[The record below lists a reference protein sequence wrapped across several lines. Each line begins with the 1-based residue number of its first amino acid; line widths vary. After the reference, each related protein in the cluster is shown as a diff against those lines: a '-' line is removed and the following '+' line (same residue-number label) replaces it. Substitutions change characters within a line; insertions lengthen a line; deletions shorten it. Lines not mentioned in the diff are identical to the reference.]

1 MQKIIPIK
9 PKISGQMIVFNAES
23 VLPKNMLTLCI
34 ENALPYLSEMIIVEG
49 ATKAGD
55 DHYFD
60 GCTEFFT
67 TDGRSQDGTIDVLKK
82 IEQKYPDKIKLIIGD
97 GWWNGKT
104 EMCNAAAKIA
114 TGDYIFQID
123 NDEFY
128 HQTDME
134 KLIGMLEAWQP
145 HQVEFYANHFFGGF
159 DYCIDEREHGWG
171 NDPPWRRIFKNI
183 PGRSKWLRHEP
194 PVYSVDGFP
203 NERGFV
209 INRDKT
215 LQAGIK
221 LFHYAYVQKSQIDFK
236 TKFFNNDQYPIL
248 WEQFQKN
255 KSTKIFGSNVYPFT
269 GKHPKIIEEN
279 FINIIESN
287 PDADNILETGR

>member
-1 MQKIIPIK
+1 MI
-9 PKISGQMIVFNAES
+9 KISFETIVFNAVSTLPKGMLELCIKN
-23 VLPKNMLTLCI
+23 VLPYAHEI
-34 ENALPYLSEMIIVEG
+34 FIIEG
-49 ATKAGD
+49 ATKAADG
-55 DHYFD
+55 HYWD
-60 GCTEFFT
+60 GNTLPFT
-67 TDGRSQDGTIDVLKK
+67 KDGRSTDGTIEVISNLEK
-82 IEQKYPDKIKLIIGD
+82 QYPDKIKVVIGN
-97 GWWNGKT
+97 GFWPGKT
-104 EMCNAAAKIA
+104 SMFNSVEP
-114 TGDYIFQID
+114 TGDFVFQID

>member
-1 MQKIIPIK
+1 MI
-9 PKISGQMIVFNAES
+9 KISFETIVFNAVSTLPKGMLELCIKN
-23 VLPKNMLTLCI
+23 VLPYAHEI
-34 ENALPYLSEMIIVEG
+34 FIIEG
-49 ATKAGD
+49 ATKAADG
-55 DHYFD
+55 HYWD
-60 GCTEFFT
+60 GNTLPFT
-67 TDGRSQDGTIDVLKK
+67 KDGRSTDGTIEVISNLEK
-82 IEQKYPDKIKLIIGD
+82 QYPDKIKVVIGN
-97 GWWNGKT
+97 GFWPGKT
-104 EMCNAAAKIA
+104 SMFNSVEP
-114 TGDYIFQID
+114 TGDFVWQLD
-123 NDEFY
+123 SDEFY

-203 NERGFV
+203 NERGF
-209 INRDKT
+209 IIDREKT